1 MQTQEQ
7 RREKLERLMKAHPHI
22 NREAHLKDLESCKR
36 YLDGDCL
43 PFNEMFEVAY
53 GKLNRYIFYRSSR
66 IFGIHINKQDK
77 EDLIAEVVEAA
88 IKYMYTFQGWSL
100 FSTWMIA
107 IAYYRL
113 INFVTK
119 RRKEKA
125 NQTDDAIDENR
136 FIAPPSSYD
145 NNLAV
150 WEILSCL
157 SESDAEIVRLK
168 AVERFAYSEI
178 AKHLNLSIK
187 TVQNRYKKA
196 KEILQDSL

>member
-66 IFGIHINKQDK
+66 IFGIHINNQDK

-113 INFVTK
+113 INFVTN
-119 RRKEKA
+119 RRKEKD
-125 NQTDDAIDENR
+125 NQVDNTIDENR
-136 FIAPPSSYD
+136 FIAPPSSHEND
-145 NNLAV
+145 LAV
-150 WEILSCL
+150 WEMLSCL

-168 AVERFAYSEI
+168 AVERFTYSEI

-187 TVQNRYKKA
+187 KVQIRYKKA
-196 KEILQDSL
+196 IELLQNSL